1 LTSQCIAVYYASD
14 YLFDQGTGAN
24 RGTGMLPYQY
34 IVIVGCGRL
43 GAMLANQLSSL
54 GSSVVVIDEDEAAF
68 QYLSTQFSGFQ
79 VVGNAAELAVLR
91 QAKIEKAD
99 CLLAVTRHDNV
110 NLMVA
115 QVAKTVFQ
123 VPKVVARVYDLS
135 REEVYGRFGID
146 TICPV
151 RLTAEVFLSVLR
163 DEPEEGQK

>member
-1 LTSQCIAVYYASD
+1 
-14 YLFDQGTGAN
+14 
-24 RGTGMLPYQY
+24 MLPYQY

-54 GSSVVVIDEDEAAF
+54 GSSVVVIDEDQAAF
-68 QYLSTQFSGFQ
+68 QHLSTRFSGFQ
-79 VVGNAAELAVLR
+79 VIGNAAELAVLH
-91 QAKIEKAD
+91 QAKIERAD

-123 VPKVVARVYDLS
+123 VPKVVARVYDPS
-135 REEVYGRFGID
+135 REAVYGQFGID

-151 RLTAEVFLSVLR
+151 SLTAQVFLGILR
-163 DEPEEGQK
+163 DEPGEGQS